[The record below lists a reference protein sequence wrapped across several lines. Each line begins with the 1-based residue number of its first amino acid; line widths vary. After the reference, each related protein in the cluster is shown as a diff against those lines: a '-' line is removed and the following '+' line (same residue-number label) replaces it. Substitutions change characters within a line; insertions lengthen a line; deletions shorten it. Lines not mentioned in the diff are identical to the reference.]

1 MSSLEQNVDEDKRYC
16 ANCIHCK
23 TVRVPLGDGRNY
35 QLRIRCEA
43 GQWKKKL
50 GEEKLHKY
58 FTVSRRDASDC
69 PRYETMGD
77 SEEFIREL
85 KKTLPIK
92 DEVYSPTNS

>member
-1 MSSLEQNVDEDKRYC
+1 MSSLEQNDDDKRYC

-58 FTVSRRDASDC
+58 FTVSRRDASEC
-69 PRYETMGD
+69 PCYETMGD